1 MRAKAKFGFTIV
13 ELLVVI
19 TIIGLLM
26 ALLLPAVGRVRENA
40 RRVQCVNQLKQLGTA
55 TINFASKKEYFPGYV
70 SEMPTRS
77 VETQL
82 VSWFTQLLPLTDR
95 NDMYDALQSGTFD
108 ISNAYL
114 DLAACPTDQPDTK
127 NVPHLSYVINSGT
140 WDMDNIARVLTNANG
155 WRDDKANGISHN
167 LAGLLGRYQG
177 IAQQRVVPKLK
188 QAAMA
193 VRVSPDFVSSNDG
206 SSTTIMLSENIDAGL
221 WIGDNS
227 GGFKHAADQGQV
239 SFVWLDPPGQQHKI
253 NENAGTG
260 DFNVRPEAARP
271 SSNHD
276 GVVVVT
282 FADGHAA
289 TLNEEIDQLV
299 YGRLLS
305 PDGKSANIKGQPV
318 STSDPNCPG
327 PWQSCTVSATDFG
340 N

>member
-1 MRAKAKFGFTIV
+1 
-13 ELLVVI
+13 
-19 TIIGLLM
+19 
-26 ALLLPAVGRVRENA
+26 
-40 RRVQCVNQLKQLGTA
+40 
-55 TINFASKKEYFPGYV
+55 
-70 SEMPTRS
+70 
-77 VETQL
+77 
-82 VSWFTQLLPLTDR
+82 
-95 NDMYDALQSGTFD
+95 
-108 ISNAYL
+108 
-114 DLAACPTDQPDTK
+114 
-127 NVPHLSYVINSGT
+127 
-140 WDMDNIARVLTNANG
+140 MDNVARVLTNANG
-155 WRDDKANGISHN
+155 WRDDKANGIGHN

-227 GGFKHAADQGQV
+227 GFAHAADQGQV

-253 NENAGTG
+253 NENSGTG
-260 DFNVRPEAARP
+260 DFNVRPEASRP

-289 TLNEEIDQLV
+289 TLNEEIDQIV
-299 YGRLLS
+299 YGRLMT
-305 PDGKSANIKGQPV
+305 PDGQKANIKGQPV
-318 STSDPNCPG
+318 SAADPNCPG
-327 PWQSCTVSATDFG
+327 PWQSCTVSATDLG